1 MQAGSRFRIPADV
14 GLVLAAARIEWRT
27 AWMEAH
33 GPYEGVLEVDAEVR
47 DVVLDPETR
56 LLARRRVEGA
66 R

>member
-1 MQAGSRFRIPADV
+1 V